1 MGFRGK
7 QIATLTLVAATVA
20 LATSLVNLT
29 SLARLAVAENRTRAE
44 LLAETLYHQASRVIR
59 QHGRDDGIAEAL
71 ASDASLAS
79 YAEGV
84 VGYSPTIMYVAVTD
98 LEERALVHSDP
109 SLRGEI
115 LNRAP
120 SLEEFADQGAL
131 PQLLA
136 LSRGHQIL
144 EVTVPFEVDTVP
156 FGSVRVAISTLL
168 LREELAGAITR
179 NVALATGAVL
189 VAFLASFY
197 LANRLLAPIEMLRR
211 ELSRIDPGEGEPPL
225 DLRNEADVSRV
236 AEFFASMSRRLADEK
251 SGRDSESGWRD
262 SESGWL
268 ATMLGG
274 LSDAVVVF
282 NEEGQVLSLNRP
294 AEKLLSPNREELSGR
309 SLSSLLAP
317 DHPVSQIVA
326 SALSRGES
334 VGPTNA
340 TIEDEGK
347 RTVYALS
354 AQVLREGERV
364 SGVMVSAR
372 DMDKLSR
379 LGSHLS
385 YSQKLAALGKLTSGV
400 AHEIKNPLN
409 AMVIH
414 VALLR
419 EKFQRSA
426 PEARPSLDTLEQE
439 IRRLDSVIQGFL
451 KFTRPE
457 DLQLTSVSLPELI
470 GEVVRL
476 ISAEARAAGIDVETR
491 FSKDLLPIY
500 GDRELLQQVLHNLA
514 RNALEAMP
522 DGGKL
527 ELEANRRDE
536 SVEIVVRDTGVGIE
550 PSRIDQIFDLYV
562 TSKSKG
568 SGIGLSVVY
577 RIVQLHG
584 GEITVE
590 SRKGEGACFTVRLP
604 QMPV

>member
-98 LEERALVHSDP
+98 LEGRALVHSDP

-120 SLEEFADQGAL
+120 SLEEFAEEGAL
-131 PQLLA
+131 SQLLA

-144 EVTVPFEVDTVP
+144 EVTVPFEVDAAP

-236 AEFFASMSRRLADEK
+236 AEFFASMSRRLADER
-251 SGRDSESGWRD
+251 SGRDSEW
-262 SESGWL
+262 GWL

-274 LSDAVVVF
+274 LTDAVVVF
-282 NEEGQVLSLNRP
+282 NEEGRVLSLNRP
-294 AEKLLSPNREELSGR
+294 AQKLLSHNHEELAGK

-326 SALSRGES
+326 SALNRGES

-340 TIEDEGK
+340 TIEDGGK

-457 DLQLTSVSLPELI
+457 DLQLTSVSLPELV

-476 ISAEARAAGIDVETR
+476 ISAEARADGIDVETR
-491 FSKDLLPIY
+491 FSEDLLPIY

-562 TSKSKG
+562 TTKSKG

>member
-29 SLARLAVAENRTRAE
+29 SLARLALAENRTRAE

-59 QHGRDDGIAEAL
+59 QHGREGIAEAL
-71 ASDASLAS
+71 STDASLAS

-98 LEERALVHSDP
+98 LEEKALVHSDP
-109 SLRGEI
+109 SLRGLI

-120 SLEEFADQGAL
+120 SLEEFSEGGAL
-131 PQLLA
+131 AQLLA

-144 EVTVPFEVDTVP
+144 EASVPFEVDGAP

-168 LREELAGAITR
+168 LREELAGAISR
-179 NVALATGAVL
+179 NVVLATGAVL
-189 VAFLASFY
+189 LAFLASFY

-225 DLRNEADVSRV
+225 DLRNEADVNRV
-236 AEFFASMSRRLADEK
+236 AEFFASMSRRLADER
-251 SGRDSESGWRD
+251 SGRDG
-262 SESGWL
+262 ESGWL

-282 NEEGQVLSLNRP
+282 NEEGHVLSLNRP
-294 AEKLLSPNREELSGR
+294 AEKLLSLNHEELAGR
-309 SLSSLLAP
+309 ALSSLVAP

-326 SALSRGES
+326 SALKRGES

-340 TIEDEGK
+340 TIEDGGK
-347 RTVYALS
+347 KTVYALS
-354 AQVLREGERV
+354 AQVLREGDRV

-419 EKFQRSA
+419 EKLQRSA

-457 DLQLTSVSLPELI
+457 DLQLTSVAIPELV

-476 ISAEARAAGIDVETR
+476 ISAEARAGGIEIVTR
-491 FSKDLLPIY
+491 FSQDLPPIY
-500 GDRELLQQVLHNLA
+500 GDRELLQQVLLNLA

-536 SVEIVVRDTGVGIE
+536 SIEIVVRDTGVGIE
-550 PSRIDQIFDLYV
+550 PERIDRIFDLYV
-562 TSKSKG
+562 TTKSKG

-590 SRKGEGACFTVRLP
+590 SRKGEGACFTIRLP
-604 QMPV
+604 QLPV